1 MDQGLS
7 VVIGMTV
14 TYLFSLAGLI
24 LAWVYYK
31 KNKQAGGRADR

>member
-14 TYLFSLAGLI
+14 TYLFSFAGLV

-31 KNKQAGGRADR
+31 KNKKQAGRG